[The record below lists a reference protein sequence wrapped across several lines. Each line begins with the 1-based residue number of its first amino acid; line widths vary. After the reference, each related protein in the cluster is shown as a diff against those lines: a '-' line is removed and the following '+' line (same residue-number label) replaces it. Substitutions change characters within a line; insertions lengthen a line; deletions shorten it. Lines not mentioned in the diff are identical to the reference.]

1 MLLQIRYS
9 SSCVVSDVLLRELQ
23 ELVDE
28 DQWRTGPLE
37 VLHGDKVSRSAADG
51 GSSSRDQLMLCELQR
66 T

>member
-9 SSCVVSDVLLRELQ
+9 SSGIVGDVLLRELQ

-28 DQWRTGPLE
+28 DQRRTRPLE
-37 VLHGDKVSRSAADG
+37 VLHGDSVCGSADG
-51 GSSSRDQLMLCELQR
+51 GSSRDQLMLRELQR

>member
-9 SSCVVSDVLLRELQ
+9 SSCIVGDVLLRELQ

-28 DQWRTGPLE
+28 DQRRARPLE
-37 VLHGDKVSRSAADG
+37 VLHGDKVSGSVG
-51 GSSSRDQLMLCELQR
+51 GSSRVQSMLYEQER